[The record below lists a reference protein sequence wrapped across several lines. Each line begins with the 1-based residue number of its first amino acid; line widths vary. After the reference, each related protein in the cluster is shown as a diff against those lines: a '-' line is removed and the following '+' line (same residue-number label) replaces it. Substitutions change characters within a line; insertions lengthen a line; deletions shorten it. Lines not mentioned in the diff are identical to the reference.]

1 MCQRR
6 LGKEPVLGYLAPLDE
21 SVRAMA
27 SGWGVNAVFLLILAL
42 VW

>member
-6 LGKEPVLGYLAPLDE
+6 LGKDPVLGYLAPLDAGI
-21 SVRAMA
+21 RATA

-42 VW
+42 VC